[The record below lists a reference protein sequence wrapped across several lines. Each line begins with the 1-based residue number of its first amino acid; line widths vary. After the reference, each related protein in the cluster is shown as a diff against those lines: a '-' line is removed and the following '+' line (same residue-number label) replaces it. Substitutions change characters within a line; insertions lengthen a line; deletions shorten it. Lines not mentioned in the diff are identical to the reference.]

1 MTIQDEEVAHKELVE
16 GKHSDQHFHSCGV
29 FIILFESDADVVVG
43 DGKVAFT
50 IPAFMNGMD
59 LIDVVASC
67 HTKGTVGTTDVQVRR
82 RRAGAEVDMLSTKIT
97 MGDEYY
103 CSDETVDPNNDDV
116 QTGDQIY
123 CDVDAIR
130 TGMKGLSI
138 VSTFRKV
145 S

>member
-1 MTIQDEEVAHKELVE
+1 M
-16 GKHSDQHFHSCGV
+16 HFHSCGV
-29 FIILFESDADVVVG
+29 CIVLFESDADIAVG

-50 IPAFMNGMD
+50 VPAFMDGMD
-59 LIDVVASC
+59 LDDLVASC

-82 RRAGAEVDMLSTKIT
+82 RRSGVDVDMLSTKIT

-123 CDVDAIR
+123 WDVDAIR

-138 VSTFRKV
+138 VASFKKP
-145 S
+145 